1 MLNTP
6 LDLGS
11 TCTLTE
17 CTRVH
22 RTSAEGAESKLGSGW
37 SIRSVARDILSRCE
51 ALIVYLT
58 SSRDVV
64 VPRWN
69 ADEIA
74 LHARS
79 THVVIIDGP
88 HIAW

>member
-1 MLNTP
+1 
-6 LDLGS
+6 
-11 TCTLTE
+11 
-17 CTRVH
+17 
-22 RTSAEGAESKLGSGW
+22 LGSGW

-51 ALIVYLT
+51 ALIVDLT
-58 SSRDVV
+58 SSHDVV

-88 HIAW
+88 HMAL